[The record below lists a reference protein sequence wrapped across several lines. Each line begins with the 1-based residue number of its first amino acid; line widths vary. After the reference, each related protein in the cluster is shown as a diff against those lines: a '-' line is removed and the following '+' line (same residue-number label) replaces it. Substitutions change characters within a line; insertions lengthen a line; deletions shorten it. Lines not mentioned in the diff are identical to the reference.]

1 LIEIFKNQ
9 VIQHAHILMPNRYEA
24 ELLTGTKINDEKE
37 AKDVCDL
44 LHEKGIQI
52 VVLKSL
58 DFEEEYITLI
68 GSQKNAKKY
77 KIKVKKVK
85 GYFTGTGDL
94 IAALILATTTLH
106 KY

>member
-1 LIEIFKNQ
+1 LIEIYKNE

-24 ELLTGTKINDEKE
+24 ELLTGTTINDEKD
-37 AKDVCDL
+37 AKNVCDL
-44 LHEKGIQI
+44 LHQKGIQI

-58 DFEEEYITLI
+58 DFEEDFITLI
-68 GSQKNAKKY
+68 GSQKDSKKF

-94 IAALILATTTLH
+94 IAALILATTTLY